1 MGPNEA
7 DIIRVSVRAAGSPV
21 ADNTLDPGVDAEVV
35 VEVEAGS
42 TVYGLGAQ
50 WHLGITVKD
59 LDGGVIPY
67 VLAPTTVLNGSLSA
81 APWNTPAATFRYTI
95 TSVELSGHKGHLCQV
110 HGYLLIGTGA
120 PNYDATF
127 VESTPFLIL
136 P

>member
-7 DIIRVSVRAAGSPV
+7 DIIRVSVRAVGSPV

-42 TVYGLGAQ
+42 AVFGLGAQ
-50 WHLGITVKD
+50 WHVGITVKD
-59 LDGGVIPY
+59 LDGGVIPF
-67 VLAPTTVLNGSLSA
+67 VLAPTTVLNGNLAA
-81 APWNTPAATFRYTI
+81 APWNTQAATFRYTM
-95 TSVELSGHKGHLCQV
+95 TSAELSGHKGHLCQV

-127 VESTPFLIL
+127 AESTPFLIL